1 MTDVSVTKF
10 LQKKKA
16 QMIGWHAYSEAV
28 KQGVKGLAKS
38 TMFITGGTNAAMR
51 SVGIMHTLGFRDFIL
66 HGFDYHLKEKPKNPK
81 KKNIDGNP
89 EYLYITVNEKQFWTT
104 GELLAGAQD
113 LEKFFDQKPDD
124 ITLKMHSGGIGKVL
138 WETQGITKISPTYK
152 EMLYG

>member
-1 MTDVSVTKF
+1 
-10 LQKKKA
+10 
-16 QMIGWHAYSEAV
+16 MIGWHAYSEAV
-28 KQGVKGLAKS
+28 KKGIKGIPKS

-66 HGFDYHLKEKPKNPK
+66 HGFDYHLTEKPKDHK
-81 KKNIDGNP
+81 KLNQDGNP
-89 EYLYITVNEKQFWTT
+89 EYLYITIDKKQFWTT
-104 GELLAGAQD
+104 GEFLAGAQD

-124 ITLKMHSGGIGKVL
+124 ITLKMHSGGIGKIL